1 MSIQKNTIISFFSL
15 SFLLFVGA
23 CQPKIPPEALKF
35 DVQSLKQRQVQTR
48 IFDTLDEKMVLSAC
62 AELLQDM
69 GFNIDETETKLGVV
83 VGSKER
89 SAINAA
95 QVVGAVLLAALTGA
109 YVPTD
114 KEQKMRCCMVT
125 APFGGKTKKMIVH
138 VTFQR
143 IVWNTQGQITKR
155 EGITD
160 PKIYQEFFTK
170 LSKALFLEAHEI

>member
-1 MSIQKNTIISFFSL
+1 MPILKNIIISFFSL
-15 SFLLFVGA
+15 SLLLLAGA
-23 CQPKIPPEALKF
+23 CQPKIPPNALKF
-35 DVQSLKQRQVQTR
+35 DVQSLKQRQIQTR
-48 IFDTLDEKMVLSAC
+48 VFDTSDEKMVLSAC

-89 SAINAA
+89 SAVNAV
-95 QVVGAVLLAALTGA
+95 QVVGAVLLAALSGT

-114 KEQKMRCCMVT
+114 KEQKMRCCIVT
-125 APFGGKTKKMIVH
+125 APFGQQQKKIIVH

-143 IVWNTQGQITKR
+143 IVWNTQGQVTKM

-160 PKIYQEFFTK
+160 PKIYQEFFAK

>member
-1 MSIQKNTIISFFSL
+1 MSIQKNILLCLF
-15 SFLLFVGA
+15 SFLLFFIVA
-23 CQPKIPPEALKF
+23 CQPKIPPDALKF
-35 DVQSLKQRQVQTR
+35 DVQSLKQRQIQTR
-48 IFDTLDEKMVLSAC
+48 IFDTSDEKMVLSAC

-89 SAINAA
+89 SAVNAA
-95 QVVGAVLLAALTGA
+95 QVVGAVLLAALSGT

-114 KEQKMRCCMVT
+114 KEQKMRCCIVT
-125 APFGGKTKKMIVH
+125 APFGEKQKKIIVH

-143 IVWNTQGQITKR
+143 IVWNTQGQITKM

-160 PKIYQEFFTK
+160 PKIYQEFFAK

>member
-1 MSIQKNTIISFFSL
+1 MSTQKNILLCLFSFSL
-15 SFLLFVGA
+15 LFLVVA
-23 CQPKIPPEALKF
+23 CQPKIPPDALKF
-35 DVQSLKQRQVQTR
+35 DVQSLKQRQIQTR
-48 IFDTLDEKMVLSAC
+48 IFDTSNEKMVLSAC

-89 SAINAA
+89 SAVNAA
-95 QVVGAVLLAALTGA
+95 QVVGAVLLGALSGT

-114 KEQKMRCCMVT
+114 KEQKMRCCIVT
-125 APFGGKTKKMIVH
+125 APFGEKKKKTIVH

-143 IVWNTQGQITKR
+143 IVWNTQGQITKM

-160 PKIYQEFFTK
+160 PKIYQEFFAK